1 MNAENTFGKKLKG
14 IRKAQGLSQ
23 KDVAER
29 LGFAGY
35 QAYARYET
43 QDHAP
48 KGETLQKLAAA
59 LDVPDGALD
68 FKISDGLTERQAI
81 VTWHEPGDGTPIP
94 EDVILYVTVSGR
106 MNNITCKRTPAI
118 ATYFGGEGW
127 LFEGID
133 PEESDKYLTVDAW
146 CDLEPYGGTTE

>member
-1 MNAENTFGKKLKG
+1 MSAENTFGKKLKG
-14 IRKAQGLSQ
+14 IRKAQGLLQ

-35 QAYARYET
+35 QTYARYEKM
-43 QDHAP
+43 QFAP
-48 KGETLQKLAAA
+48 KAETRKKLAAA
-59 LDVPDGALD
+59 LDVPEGALD
-68 FKISDGLTERQAI
+68 FKISYVLTERQAI

-94 EDVILYVTVSGR
+94 ENVILYVTASGR

-118 ATYFGGEGW
+118 ATYFEGEGW
-127 LFEGID
+127 MFEGID

-146 CDLEPYGGTTE
+146 CDLEPYGGISE